1 VLLRSVTLLLALGL
15 IGFAFL
21 TGGFPGSESTQKVT
35 APEVPFEPET
45 IAVVATDTLNVRD
58 EASLDAAV
66 IDTLPQGARLE
77 ILGDDRNG
85 FTPVQYGTGPAW
97 MATEF
102 LDVDG
107 DSGVHSA
114 ARREDIQPQRAPV
127 QPDVTGGRTGVE
139 AGEREVSPAATVA
152 ETRETLAPA
161 GLVQPDEPVEDGSAA
176 DSPVDASFDIASES
190 VDEPGLPAEDDSVPE
205 PPPQAT
211 VSQERW
217 IEVERSTG
225 VVTLH
230 EGETV
235 VATYQGRIGKDPSA
249 DGFYSTALGTFH
261 VFSMNRELAPTPF
274 AEGVYLTD
282 FVGFD
287 PVRSNGFH
295 SPARDEWGNEMP
307 SQNATTLGCVRLD
320 ADAAVAVFDFSSIGM
335 RVEIHD

>member
-1 VLLRSVTLLLALGL
+1 MLLRSVTLLLALGL

-21 TGGFPGSESTQKVT
+21 TGSFPDSESTQKVT
-35 APEVPFEPET
+35 APEAPSESET
-45 IAVVATDTLNVRD
+45 IAVVATDALNVRD

-77 ILGDDRNG
+77 ILGEARNG

-107 DSGVHSA
+107 DSGVRSA
-114 ARREDIQPQRAPV
+114 ARWEDIQPQRAPV
-127 QPDVTGGRTGVE
+127 QPDVTGGQTGVE

-152 ETRETLAPA
+152 ETREAVAPA
-161 GLVQPDEPVEDGSAA
+161 GLMQPDQAVEDG
-176 DSPVDASFDIASES
+176 
-190 VDEPGLPAEDDSVPE
+190 SVPE

-230 EGETV
+230 EGETII
-235 VATYQGRIGKDPSA
+235 ATYQGRIGKDPSA

-295 SPARDEWGNEMP
+295 SPARDEWGNELP

-320 ADAAVAVFDFSSIGM
+320 ADAAVAVFEFSSIGM
-335 RVEIHD
+335 RVEVHD